1 MKKKWN
7 LPPNW
12 NWIPLSDL
20 ITDMSGG
27 TWGTDDDPN
36 GPAVLRPNNIGLDGY
51 VIFEDLRFR
60 EIPLGQLKKQ
70 KLCTG
75 DVILTKSNSL
85 EQVGRCAFFID
96 PQDGKSYV
104 ASNFLQR
111 LRFNENRVNPK
122 YGFWFLYSKMA
133 REYFQSQAKGSS
145 ASLKN
150 LTSDVIS
157 SLEFPIPIFED
168 QSVSL
173 QIQNQIVERIE
184 ALFAELSE
192 ARRLHEK
199 IVADTNRLMDAVL
212 AEYFPKFEVAL
223 PEGWEW
229 KPISFLAH
237 DTDRQNPTI
246 TTPNEYFN
254 YIDISG
260 VDNAIGAVTDPKSM
274 LGQDAPS
281 RARKIVHTNDVIFA
295 TTRPYLKNIALIPL
309 NLDHS
314 ICSTGFCVLV
324 PKADNCVPQ
333 YLYYAARSESVIQQ
347 LIPKQRGASYP
358 AVLDQ
363 DIFGSFIPIP
373 YPGDPAKSKT
383 SQEIIAK
390 RITEM
395 GESVSEAQIGN
406 TKTGALLNQIEQ
418 SILAQAFRGE
428 L

>member
-1 MKKKWN
+1 MRTWLLPLGWEWKKLNDLCKTTSGGTPSRGN
-7 LPPNW
+7 PGYFSGDIP
-12 NWIPLSDL
+12 WIKSGELNDGL
-20 ITDMSGG
+20 ITDSEEHITADAIESSNAKKLLKG
-27 TWGTDDDPN
+27 TLLIAMYGATVGKLGILDIEAATN
-36 GPAVLRPNNIGLDGY
+36 QAVCA
-51 VIFEDLRFR
+51 IFPGEL
-60 EIPLGQLKKQ
+60 L
-70 KLCTG
+70 
-75 DVILTKSNSL
+75 
-85 EQVGRCAFFID
+85 
-96 PQDGKSYV
+96 
-104 ASNFLQR
+104 
-111 LRFNENRVNPK
+111 NRN
-122 YGFWFLYSKMA
+122 YLFWFLKSYRKDLIQASFGGA
-133 REYFQSQAKGSS
+133 QPNISQALIRSIE
-145 ASLKN
+145 
-150 LTSDVIS
+150 V
-157 SLEFPIPIFED
+157 PIPFPDNKEK
-168 QSVSL
+168 SL
-173 QIQNQIVERIE
+173 DIQNRIVQRIE
-184 ALFAELSE
+184 NAADELAE